1 MKVFIN
7 RTINFKK
14 IKAIGLDMDYTLA
27 RYNAEAFEELTH
39 KEVITKLVEL
49 KEYPKEVANLKFDF
63 ERSIQGLVIDKK
75 RGHLL
80 KISRY
85 GKVKEAYHGLEP
97 LNFKTQ
103 QKIYSNRIIDLSLH
117 QFQSLDT
124 SFSISNGILY
134 SQLVQMKLDGYNIPD
149 FYNLADDIKE
159 MLDIC
164 HADGSI
170 KDQVRDDLPRFII
183 KDKYVVKLLERYKDY
198 GKKLMVI
205 TNSDYDY
212 TKLLMD
218 YAINPFLEN
227 HKDWT
232 ELFDITITLAR
243 KPSFFTNE
251 ENFLRIDLESGLMSN
266 HFGKIDNGVYQGG
279 SAAKLQ
285 KDLGFDGDEI
295 LYIGDHIYG
304 DVVSI
309 KKTFNWR
316 TALILEPL
324 KDEIESIQ
332 KSSPIQKK
340 IDLLMK
346 DKQDLEYKINDIE
359 MKKFEARKGDT
370 GAQVAKSYKDELNK
384 VYAKIEKINSEISD
398 LITEY
403 RSHFNPY
410 WGELMRAGQEESRMA
425 DQVEKYACLYMTK
438 VSDLVAYSPRTYFRP
453 DKRVLPHEVEDL

>member
-1 MKVFIN
+1 MSVFIN
-7 RTINFKK
+7 RTINLKK
-14 IKAIGLDMDYTLA
+14 IKAIGLDMDYTIV
-27 RYNAEAFEELTH
+27 RYNAEEFESLTH
-39 KEVITKLVEL
+39 KEVLAKLVTV
-49 KEYPKEVANLKFDF
+49 KNYPKEILNLKFDF

-97 LNFKTQ
+97 LDFKIQ
-103 QKIYSNRIIDLSLH
+103 QDIYSNRIIDLSLH

-124 SFSISNGILY
+124 SFSISNGVLY
-134 SQLVQMKLDGYNIPD
+134 SQLVQLKADGLNIPD

-159 MLDIC
+159 VLDIC
-164 HADGSI
+164 HADGTI
-170 KDQVRDDLPRFII
+170 KDQVRADLPRFIV
-183 KDKYVVKLLERYKDY
+183 KDKEVVTLLERYKDY
-198 GKKLMVI
+198 GKKVMVI

-212 TKLLMD
+212 TKLLLD
-218 YAINPFLEN
+218 YAINPYLEN
-227 HKDWT
+227 HKDWS

-251 ENFLRIDLESGLMSN
+251 ASFLKIDLKSGLMSN
-266 HFGKIDNGVYQGG
+266 HFGKIENGVYQGG
-279 SAAKLQ
+279 SARKLQ
-285 KDLGFDGDEI
+285 KDLGLDGEEI
-295 LYIGDHIYG
+295 LYLGDHIYG

-324 KDEIESIQ
+324 IDEINSIQ
-332 KSSPIQKK
+332 KSSKVQKR
-340 IDLLMK
+340 IDILMNE
-346 DKQDLEYKINDIE
+346 KQDLEVKINDIE
-359 MKKFEARKGDT
+359 FKKFEARKKET
-370 GAQVAKSYKDELNK
+370 SSDELKNLKDDLNK
-384 VYAKIEKINSEISD
+384 IYAQIEKVNTEISE

-438 VSDLVAYSPRTYFRP
+438 VSDLIAHSPRTYFRP
-453 DKRVLPHEVEDL
+453 EKRILPHEVENL